1 MSFKLQSTQR
11 LHKVCLTQSQKA
23 FYFLYTTELFQPALH
38 ISHMLEKMSGVEP
51 QSEPIILFGR
61 LPQSPVFLQNTLFP
75 LRVAAA
81 AHPVIGSLSNLTCFP
96 EPQGTKL
103 KQRRGRGSCFSGSQC
118 FSSLQL
124 LWKGQVRIEY
134 ECNPWEG
141 KNNKNAPDNQAPNLS
156 PVQGHPAKPHEM
168 LKLER
173 GRDTCKANAF
183 QHLYL
188 DFCHLSPQRLGN
200 AF

>member
-1 MSFKLQSTQR
+1 MSFELQSTQR

-23 FYFLYTTELFQPALH
+23 FYFLYPTELFQPALH

-51 QSEPIILFGR
+51 QSEPIILFGK
-61 LPQSPVFLQNTLFP
+61 LPQSPVFLQNRLFP

-141 KNNKNAPDNQAPNLS
+141 KNSKNAPDNQAPNLS
-156 PVQGHPAKPHEM
+156 PVQGHPANPPPP
-168 LKLER
+168 R
-173 GRDTCKANAF
+173 C
-183 QHLYL
+183 
-188 DFCHLSPQRLGN
+188 
-200 AF
+200 